1 MMVKPLLRRVATSAV
16 LWAVLLLFYSPA
28 QAAEAAPERLA
39 ISVAV
44 GNAIYWDV
52 FCAVENGFFT
62 EEGFAPEYVTMNSST
77 NSTQNLVAGAVN
89 LQGGSPEPVLDAVER
104 GAAIGILVAA
114 SAKANGPF
122 VVRPEIGGFADLKG
136 KTLGVSAP
144 KGGEMWMLKELLARN
159 GLAAGQYDTIP
170 VGLSPAKFAALA
182 RGAIAGAILLEPS
195 GQLAISNGYRLLSDF
210 WVLDTYPYPTYAV
223 TRDWA
228 HADHH
233 GLRAAR
239 AIVKGQRWLN
249 DPANHA
255 AAVAILEKTTKQ
267 KSAIAEATYQE
278 LIESQHFFVADGKVD
293 LKGIARL
300 VGAMSDAGD
309 IKGAPAPAK
318 FMIAPEDGGSSF

>member
-1 MMVKPLLRRVATSAV
+1 MIGKPLLRLAATGAL
-16 LWAVLLLFYSPA
+16 LWATMLFPPGM
-28 QAAEAAPERLA
+28 AAAGAAPEKLA

-62 EEGFAPEYVTMNSST
+62 EEGFIPEYVTMNSST

-122 VVRPEIGGFADLKG
+122 IGRADIATFADLKG
-136 KTLGVSAP
+136 KTIGVSAP
-144 KGGEMWMLKELLARN
+144 KGGEMWMLQRLLARN
-159 GLAAGQYDTIP
+159 GLPPGQYDTIP

-195 GQLAISNGYRLLSDF
+195 GQLAISNGYRLLGDF
-210 WVLDTYPYPTYAV
+210 WEFDTYPYPTYAV
-223 TRDWA
+223 ARAWA
-228 HADHH
+228 EQDHH
-233 GLRAAR
+233 GMRVAR

-255 AAVAILEKTTKQ
+255 AAVAILERTTKQ
-267 KSAIAEATYQE
+267 KPAIAEATYRE
-278 LIESQHFFVADGKVD
+278 LIESQHFFVSNGRVD
-293 LKGIARL
+293 LKGIDRL
-300 VGAMSDAGD
+300 IGAMREAGD
-309 IKGAPAPAK
+309 IKGNPDPAK
-318 FMIAPEDGGSSF
+318 FMIAPEDGGMSF

>member
-1 MMVKPLLRRVATSAV
+1 MILIALLRLVAASAV
-16 LWAVLLLFYSPA
+16 LWAAFLFQPGTV
-28 QAAEAAPERLA
+28 AAETAPEKLA

-52 FCAVENGFFT
+52 FCAVENGFFK
-62 EEGFAPEYVTMNSST
+62 EEGFSPEYVTMNSST

-104 GAAIGILVAA
+104 GAEIGILVAA

-122 VVRPEIGGFADLKG
+122 IVRPEIASFADLKG
-136 KTLGVSAP
+136 KTIGVSAP
-144 KGGEMWMLKELLARN
+144 KGGEMWMLQKLLAQN
-159 GLAAGQYDTIP
+159 GLPPGQYDTIP
-170 VGLSPAKFAALA
+170 VGLSPAKFAALE

-195 GQLAISNGYRLLSDF
+195 GQLAISNGYHLLSDF

-223 TRDWA
+223 ARAWA
-228 HADHH
+228 REDHQ

-249 DPANHA
+249 DPADHA
-255 AAVAILEKTTKQ
+255 AAVAILEKATKQ
-267 KSAIAEATYQE
+267 KPAVAEATYKE

-293 LKGIARL
+293 LQGITRL
-300 VGAMSDAGD
+300 IGAMREQGD
-309 IKGAPAPAK
+309 IKGNPDPK
-318 FMIAPEDGGSSF
+318 KYMIAPEDGGLSF